1 MSPAS
6 HRIADSGTVE
16 ICLVQDGMS
25 TLLQKP
31 VSAGVAPQLKLPGTK
46 LPLFDCN
53 EGNNQKRLPEYFG
66 MDHTV
71 LLHLHDDI
79 RMMLITRLPMST
91 LWLYLCTPAI
101 ASAPRKCLQI
111 YA

>member
-1 MSPAS
+1 
-6 HRIADSGTVE
+6 
-16 ICLVQDGMS
+16 MS

-46 LPLFDCN
+46 LPLFDYN